1 MAVASVLYSLPSSL
15 REYVSLDGPRLRG
28 KIARVRLSASG
39 PGGPL
44 GQLGPPSVAELC
56 DWPASDYKELAA
68 ADEINHLGARE
79 N

>member
-1 MAVASVLYSLPSSL
+1 MAVASVLSSLPASL

-28 KIARVRLSASG
+28 KTARVRLSASG
-39 PGGPL
+39 PGGFL
-44 GQLGPPSVAELC
+44 GKLGPPSVAGLC
-56 DWPASDYKELAA
+56 DWPASDYRELAA

>member
-1 MAVASVLYSLPSSL
+1 MAVASVIDSLPSSL

-28 KIARVRLSASG
+28 KTARERLSANG
-39 PGGPL
+39 PGGFL
-44 GQLGPPSVAELC
+44 GQLGPPSVAGLC

-68 ADEINHLGARE
+68 ADEINYLGARE

>member
-1 MAVASVLYSLPSSL
+1 MAVAAVLDYLPSSQ

-28 KIARVRLSASG
+28 KTARERLSASG
-39 PGGPL
+39 PGGFL
-44 GQLGPPSVAELC
+44 GQLGPPSVAGLC

>member
-1 MAVASVLYSLPSSL
+1 MAVASVLDSLPSSL

-28 KIARVRLSASG
+28 KTARERLAASG
-39 PGGPL
+39 PGGFL
-44 GQLGPPSVAELC
+44 GQLGPPSVAGLC

-68 ADEINHLGARE
+68 ADEINYLGARE

>member
-1 MAVASVLYSLPSSL
+1 MAVASVLDSLPTSL
-15 REYVSLDGPRLRG
+15 REYASLDGPRLQG
-28 KIARVRLSASG
+28 KTARVRLSASG
-39 PGGPL
+39 PGGFL
-44 GQLGPPSVAELC
+44 GHLGPPSVAGLC

>member
-1 MAVASVLYSLPSSL
+1 MAVASVLGSLPASL

-28 KIARVRLSASG
+28 KTARVRLSASG
-39 PGGPL
+39 PGGFL

>member
-1 MAVASVLYSLPSSL
+1 MAVASVLDSLASSL
-15 REYVSLDGPRLRG
+15 REYVSLDGLGLRG
-28 KIARVRLSASG
+28 KTARVRLSASG
-39 PGGPL
+39 PGGLL
-44 GQLGPPSVAELC
+44 GQLGPPSVAGLC